1 VFEIGNSLRE
11 ARLRQNLELTEAELA
26 TKIRGKYLRALEE
39 EQFDVLPAETY
50 VKGFLR
56 TYAEWLGLDGQLYV
70 DEYNSRYVTGEDE
83 LPYRPRRSRATSVR
97 RRSDSK
103 GVVYALA
110 GIAVVTALVI
120 VAWRFGGSDERQTIP
135 NLGGAQASTT
145 RKVPAPSI
153 VLRAVRGDSL
163 VTVRTGSA
171 RGKQVFQGTI
181 ERGRAEHFTS
191 KRLWVSARPPANLRV
206 TINGKRAPVPRG
218 GTAQDLIV
226 TAKGVSVAPSV

>member
-39 EQFDVLPAETY
+39 EQFELLPAQTY

-83 LPYRPRRSRATSVR
+83 VPYRPRRNVSRVH

-103 GVVYALA
+103 AVVYALG

-120 VAWRFGGSDERQTIP
+120 VAWRYGGSDDGQQALP
-135 NLGGAQASTT
+135 NLPGAATT
-145 RKVPAPSI
+145 ARKAPAPSI
-153 VLRAVRGDSL
+153 VLRAVKGDSL

-191 KRLWVSARPPANLRV
+191 RRLWVSARPPANIRV
-206 TINGKRAPVPRG
+206 TINGDRVRMPRG
-218 GTAQDLIV
+218 GTAQELIV
-226 TAKGVSVAPSV
+226 TAKGVSVAPSA